1 MVGNKIKTEFVVLEG
16 NSVEI
21 TSKLNEILDA
31 LQEAGAVIKDIKVN
45 YTKEHGFDGFLV
57 AYTIVMEVPK
67 EMELEA

>member
-1 MVGNKIKTEFVVLEG
+1 MATKIKAEFVVLDG

-21 TSKLNEILDA
+21 TMKLNEILDTF
-31 LQEAGAVIKDIKVN
+31 QESGATIKDIKVN

-57 AYTIVMEVPK
+57 AYTIILEVPK

>member
-1 MVGNKIKTEFVVLEG
+1 MATKIKAEFVVLDG

-21 TSKLNEILDA
+21 TMKLNEILDTF
-31 LQEAGAVIKDIKVN
+31 QESGATVKDIKVN

-57 AYTIVMEVPK
+57 AYTIILEVPK